1 MRQDWE
7 PEDLIEVWTL
17 LEDDMKRVRNKSG
30 ATRLGFALLLKF
42 FEVEARFPES
52 AREVPAAAVE
62 YVAQQVKVP
71 AGAWAEYDWQS
82 KAIQRHRG
90 EIRAAYGFRANTEE
104 DQDRLAAW
112 LATELCPVELSRDRL
127 AAAVVARCR
136 NDHVEP
142 PAPGQV
148 RRLVGKA
155 VKEFEKR
162 FCRSTLDRLSHATRS
177 RLEDLVADDGTEQGA
192 DGNGAA
198 VGGGR
203 SHFTELKTDP
213 GAPGLES
220 LLAEVNK
227 LERVRRLELPADL
240 FADVSEKL
248 AEAWRARASKE
259 YPANLERMKP
269 PRRLTL
275 LATLCHVR
283 QTEITD
289 SLVDLFIQL
298 VLKINTRA
306 ERKVDKEL
314 GAELKKVRGKEAML
328 LRVAEAALSE
338 PSGTVRR
345 VIFPVV
351 GGEKTLKALAAEA
364 AANEARYKA
373 RVRTVLRSSYSA
385 HWRRML
391 SPLLRALELKC
402 NNTAYR
408 PVMDAIDLLGRY
420 LEQPL
425 KEGAFFDP
433 AETVP
438 LDGVVPEQWR
448 AAVVDDKGRVERIPY
463 ELCVLVALRDA
474 VRRREIWVVGANRWR
489 NPEDDL
495 PADFEDNRDVHYAA
509 LGQPQDAG
517 EFITALKAKL
527 RTSLDRFEQALAEG
541 TTGGV
546 AIVKKHGEPWIRVS
560 PRGKQEEPESL
571 VAVKAEIERRWG
583 TIDLLDILKYAE
595 FDTGFIAEFAS
606 VATRENLSKD
616 VLRRRLLLVLFGLGT
631 NMGIKRVAVTGK
643 HGESEATLR
652 RVRHLFVNRAN
663 MRAALRKL
671 VNATFAARDEMWW
684 GTGTACASDSRKFGA
699 WSSNLMTEWHQRY
712 RGPGVM
718 IYWHVERK
726 SVCIYSQLKSC
737 SASEVA
743 STIEGVLRHCTDMEV
758 DRQYTDTHG
767 ASIVGF
773 AFAHMLDFKLMP
785 RLKNIGSAR
794 LYRPAAGEDDNWPN
808 LAPVLSTK
816 TINWDL
822 IRQQYDQIVKY
833 TTALRLGTA
842 EAEQVLRR
850 FTRGGPKHPT
860 YQAIEELG
868 RAVRTAFVCDYLA
881 DVELRQEIHEG
892 LQVVENWNSANTDLF
907 YGKDGDLAGAD
918 KESQEVSMLA
928 LHLLQSALVHV
939 NTLLMQQVLAD
950 QKWAD
955 MLTDADRRAL
965 SPLFW
970 THVNPYGRF
979 ELDMNSRLQLDLTAP
994 AQAVPGPRSPQGEAM
1009 PAGR

>member
-1 MRQDWE
+1 M
-7 PEDLIEVWTL
+7 
-17 LEDDMKRVRNKSG
+17 
-30 ATRLGFALLLKF
+30 A
-42 FEVEARFPES
+42 
-52 AREVPAAAVE
+52 
-62 YVAQQVKVP
+62 
-71 AGAWAEYDWQS
+71 
-82 KAIQRHRG
+82 
-90 EIRAAYGFRANTEE
+90 
-104 DQDRLAAW
+104 
-112 LATELCPVELSRDRL
+112 
-127 AAAVVARCR
+127 
-136 NDHVEP
+136 
-142 PAPGQV
+142 
-148 RRLVGKA
+148 
-155 VKEFEKR
+155 
-162 FCRSTLDRLSHATRS
+162 
-177 RLEDLVADDGTEQGA
+177 
-192 DGNGAA
+192 
-198 VGGGR
+198 GGGR
-203 SHFTELKTDP
+203 SFFTELKTDP

-227 LERVRRLELPADL
+227 LQRVRRLELPEDL

-248 AEAWRARASKE
+248 VDAWRARASKE
-259 YPANLERMKP
+259 YPANVQRMKP
-269 PRRLTL
+269 PTRLTL

-283 QTEITD
+283 QSEITD

-298 VLKINTRA
+298 VLRINTRA
-306 ERKVDKEL
+306 EKRVDKEFTND
-314 GAELKKVRGKEAML
+314 LKKVRGKDAML
-328 LRVAEAALSE
+328 LRVAEAALAE
-338 PSGTVRR
+338 PAGTVRR
-345 VIFPVV
+345 VIYPAV
-351 GGEKTLKALAAEA
+351 GGERTLKALAAEA

-373 RVRTVLRSSYSA
+373 RIRTVLRSSYSA

-391 SPLLRALELKC
+391 SPLLRALTLKC

-408 PVMDAIDLLGRY
+408 PVMDAIGLLERY

-438 LDGVVPEQWR
+438 LEGVVPEQWR
-448 AAVVDDKGRVERIPY
+448 AAVVDDKDRVERIPY

-474 VRRREIWVVGANRWR
+474 LRRREIWVVGANRWR

-495 PADFEDNRDVHYAA
+495 PQDFEDNRDVHYDAIR
-509 LGQPQDAG
+509 QPQDPAK
-517 EFITALKAKL
+517 FIDTLQKKL
-527 RTSLDRFEQALAEG
+527 RGSLDRFEAALVED

-546 AIVKKHGEPWIRVS
+546 AITKKRGEPWIRVS
-560 PRGKQEEPESL
+560 PRPKQEEPENL

-595 FDTGFIAEFAS
+595 FDTDFIAEFTS

-616 VLRRRLLLVLFGLGT
+616 TLRRRLLLVLFGLGT

-663 MRAALRKL
+663 LRAALVKL

-684 GTGTACASDSRKFGA
+684 GTGTACASDSRKFGS
-699 WSSNLMTEWHQRY
+699 WPSNLMTEWHQRY

-743 STIEGVLRHCTDMEV
+743 AMIEGVLRHCTDMEV

-785 RLKNIGSAR
+785 RLKNIGSAK
-794 LYRPAAGEDDNWPN
+794 LYRPAAGEDANWPT
-808 LAPVLSTK
+808 LAPVLSTR
-816 TINWDL
+816 TIDWEL
-822 IRQQYDQIVKY
+822 IAQQYDQIVKY

-850 FTRGGPKHPT
+850 FTKGGPKHPT
-860 YQAIEELG
+860 YRAIEELG

-881 DVELRQEIHEG
+881 DVELRQEIGEG
-892 LQVVENWNSANTDLF
+892 LQVVENWNSANKDLF
-907 YGKDGDLAGAD
+907 YGKDGDLTGAD

-939 NTLLMQQVLAD
+939 NTLLVQQVLAEP
-950 QKWAD
+950 KWAER
-955 MLTDADRRAL
+955 LTEADRRAL

-979 ELDMNSRLQLDLTAP
+979 ELDMNSRLDLGPVASIPGQRTGEPQP
-994 AQAVPGPRSPQGEAM
+994 AA
-1009 PAGR
+1009 AG